1 MTKRFAPATDRNK
14 HPLLTVLKSHLPDS
28 GTVLEVA
35 AGTGQ
40 HAVFFASQLAPRLWL
55 PTDQSSTNVAS
66 ITSWAADLP
75 APNLLPAQMLDV
87 MDDEWPVERNAL
99 SAPVSAVVN
108 INMIHIA
115 PWECCIALFRGAARM
130 LEAGGVVLLY
140 GPFKQGQKNT
150 APSNIAFD
158 LQLKAQNIQ
167 WGVRELEAVLT
178 VAIDTGFECR
188 EVIAMPANNLAVI
201 FSREKLSSPS

>member
-1 MTKRFAPATDRNK
+1 
-14 HPLLTVLKSHLPDS
+14 
-28 GTVLEVA
+28 
-35 AGTGQ
+35 
-40 HAVFFASQLAPRLWL
+40 
-55 PTDQSSTNVAS
+55 
-66 ITSWAADLP
+66 
-75 APNLLPAQMLDV
+75 
-87 MDDEWPVERNAL
+87 
-99 SAPVSAVVN
+99 
-108 INMIHIA
+108 
-115 PWECCIALFRGAARM
+115 M

-178 VAIDTGFECR
+178 VATDTGFECR